1 MTTMKTH
8 WEMRQ
13 ELVEKAAADDEFRS
27 HLVGDPK
34 TAIKEALGIELPDSI
49 SIKVHEESATAAHV
63 VLPPMATL
71 DVDDLEVVAG
81 GHRRNNLYGERDPH
95 SHAPGMG
102 NSPH

>member
-1 MTTMKTH
+1 MDSMKTH
-8 WEMRQ
+8 WEMRE
-13 ELVEKAAADDEFRS
+13 ELVEKAAADDAFRS
-27 HLVGDPK
+27 QLVDDPK
-34 TAIKEALGIELPDSI
+34 AAIKDALGIDVPDSI
-49 SIKVHEESATAAHV
+49 NIEVHEESVTAAHV

-81 GHRRNNLYGERDPH
+81 GHRANNLYGERAPH